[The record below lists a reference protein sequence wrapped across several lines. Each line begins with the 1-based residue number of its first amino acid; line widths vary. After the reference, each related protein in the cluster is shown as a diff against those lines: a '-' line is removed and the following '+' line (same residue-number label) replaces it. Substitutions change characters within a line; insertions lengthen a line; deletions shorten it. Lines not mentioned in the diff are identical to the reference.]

1 MGMQAMAMLDGKVAI
16 VTGAARGLGL
26 AIARAFGEAGAA
38 VMLTDILPLGEESA
52 ARLRDEGYQAEFMVH
67 DVSVSDAWAEV
78 VAATVK
84 RWGRLDSLVNNAGIN
99 LILTIEEA
107 TVEDFQKIIDINLF
121 GPFRGIKAVIPAMK
135 ASGGGSIINI
145 SSNST
150 RKMVA
155 QTTVYSAAKAAL
167 ANLSK
172 TSAIHLARSGAN
184 IRVNSIHPGAHATDM
199 IVGKGEHSASEAMVE
214 TLVSMIPM
222 GRLGDPSEVGTTAVF
237 LASDMASY
245 ITGAEIFV
253 DGGAATG

>member
-1 MGMQAMAMLDGKVAI
+1 MGILDGKVAI

-26 AIARAFGEAGAA
+26 GIARAFCEAGAA
-38 VMLTDILPLGEESA
+38 VLLTDVLAEGEESA
-52 ARLRDEGYQAEFMVH
+52 AALRGEGHAAEFLHH
-67 DVSVSDAWAEV
+67 DVTDDAAWDAV
-78 VAATVK
+78 VKAAVA
-84 RWGRLDSLVNNAGIN
+84 RWGRLDALVNNAGIN

-107 TVEDFQKIIDINLF
+107 TVEDFQKILDINLL

-135 ASGGGSIINI
+135 ASGGGAIVNI

-155 QTTVYSAAKAAL
+155 QTTVYSASKAAL

-172 TSAIHLARSGAN
+172 TTAAHFGRSGAN
-184 IRVNSIHPGAHATDM
+184 IRVNSIHPGAHATNMILGEGAHSPSDELVDM
-199 IVGKGEHSASEAMVE
+199 
-214 TLVSMIPM
+214 LVSMIPM
-222 GRLGDPSEVGTTAVF
+222 GRLGKPSEVGATAVF